1 LNNHQPLN
9 KKIGSD
15 NPPIFPGYLG
25 RQSYAFTKD
34 FIMNRLIRMLF
45 VVALTVLPQILQLHN
60 CPAQQIAGLTVTP
73 HTISSVMQWR
83 RPATPELGARVE
95 MFLLNPTQQ
104 PISIRRTDAWRFD
117 GKTPDELVGTS
128 EWAWHE
134 TPAIWETDV
143 TELPPQ
149 TLAVIPFNT
158 RDTSWGVGTNHTL
171 QTTATAQELS
181 FTLADPA
188 VWLSAV
194 TFLAT
199 DGNGRIAPASVTA
212 NRAIVHIQNA
222 GESELTITDLKLWLP
237 RPGGNKRVLFAERVY
252 AADQLTSF
260 PADRRIPARS
270 AGGFT
275 VDLEPLQRVP
285 VVVEVG
291 LSSSANADT
300 AASGMR
306 LFASM
311 KVRPEQFDIS
321 GGWIAS
327 DAGGRQSLTID
338 EYLRTLSRM
347 HINAGQIEEVG
358 GYSDQPDV
366 IARHPFKRFN
376 RLGDLA
382 RYDRDDMLPSIHA
395 VEFIGEPQY
404 GGGRPV
410 PPQEVHKL
418 LAPYTPSRLHTSV
431 TLSEERTW
439 RYYAGLSDHPH
450 YDAYRVIAP
459 AADAWTRYNRWNGR
473 SIRWGAPLETI
484 GEMTRSLRE
493 LSRPRAIAYWSQ
505 GAHDGWGGFLS
516 PRRGSPTPDELRAQA
531 WHALASRITSL
542 YWFNLSIPSLLKFP
556 DLIEPITRVNREIR
570 LLDQLMLYGTAMAH
584 AEQRQ
589 QDQPNWETS
598 VLVAP
603 RSALLVAHDVAY
615 QPDPEKNLFRFTPRE
630 GTFSFPLPRWIGSD
644 AAVFRVDADGAHD
657 VSAVIED
664 AHVRI
669 TDTVN
674 VVGIYIATIDPNLRA
689 ALQQRHTELLA
700 HEASF
705 NFNPGTNAEHLE
717 QLRAA
722 LKMANQ

>member
-1 LNNHQPLN
+1 MLRH
-9 KKIGSD
+9 
-15 NPPIFPGYLG
+15 
-25 RQSYAFTKD
+25 
-34 FIMNRLIRMLF
+34 IRMFL
-45 VVALTVLPQILQLHN
+45 VVALTVLLQILQMVTG
-60 CPAQQIAGLTVTP
+60 PAQEIAGLTVTP
-73 HTISSVMQWR
+73 HSISSVMQWR

-95 MFLLNPTQQ
+95 MFLFNPAQQ
-104 PISIRRTDAWRFD
+104 PVTIRRTDVWRFD
-117 GKTPDELVGTS
+117 GKTPDELVGAA

-134 TPAIWETDV
+134 TPALWETDV

-149 TLAVIPFNT
+149 SLAVVPFNT
-158 RDTSWGVGTNHTL
+158 RATSWGVGTNHTL
-171 QTTATAQELS
+171 QTTEAAAGLS
-181 FTLADPA
+181 FNLAKPA
-188 VWLSAV
+188 VWLSAI

-199 DGNGRIAPASVTA
+199 DSNGRIAPASVTS
-212 NRAIVHIQNA
+212 NRVVVHIENA
-222 GESELTITDLKLWLP
+222 GEAELTITGLKLWLP
-237 RPGGNKRVLFAERVY
+237 RSGGNRRVLFAERVY
-252 AADQLTSF
+252 GADQLTCFS
-260 PADRRIPARS
+260 ADRRIPAHS
-270 AGGFT
+270 SQGFT

-285 VVVEVG
+285 VVVEVT
-291 LSSSANADT
+291 LSSSVNADT
-300 AASGMR
+300 AASAIR
-306 LFASM
+306 LFGSM
-311 KVRPEQFDIS
+311 KIRPEQFDIS

-327 DAGGRQSLTID
+327 NVGGRQSLTID

-358 GYSDQPDV
+358 GYSDQPDI
-366 IARHPFKRFN
+366 IARHAFKRFN
-376 RLGDLA
+376 RLGDLE
-382 RYDRDDMLPSIHA
+382 RYDRDEMLPSIHA

-493 LSRPRAIAYWSQ
+493 LSRPRAIACWSQ

-570 LLDQLMLYGTAMAH
+570 MLDELLLYSTAMAH
-584 AEQRQ
+584 AELRQ

-598 VLVAP
+598 VLAAP

-630 GTFSFPLPRWIGSD
+630 GTFLFPLPRWIGSD
-644 AAVFRVDADGAHD
+644 AIVFQVDADGVHD
-657 VSAVIED
+657 VSSTIED

-674 VVGIYIATIDPNLRA
+674 VVGIYIATTDPDLRA

-700 HEASF
+700 REASF
-705 NFNPGTNAEHLE
+705 NFNPGTSAEDLE
-717 QLRAA
+717 QLKAA
-722 LKMANQ
+722 LKKGKE